1 MLLSNLNNKQQEA
14 VLSEAKRLLV
24 LAGAG
29 SGKTKTLIQ
38 KLLYLLSEKNTKP
51 SSILAI
57 TFTKNATNEMVD
69 RLIIAGDDNG
79 DYEEFINDKF
89 ITKEQK
95 ERERRSRVQSKP
107 WIANLTVKTFHSLC
121 YQLLKNSGGVSFD
134 NQFRLLI
141 DEQAD
146 EMKEDEHKTIAPE
159 KSGDIKHKI
168 LLELC
173 QDTTY
178 LLKLKRYILDFYVDK
193 SYVDKNIQSRSYSN
207 QITYTTLKGEKVK
220 SKSERDIAD
229 WLFRHNLKYN
239 YEPTVNFKDFDF
251 KPDFYIPQADLYL
264 EHISGK
270 SYKTINKEE
279 QFVLAGRQCAKTFE
293 AMSQDSTLFNLAL
306 ERIVMGRVSDKISQL
321 ASLKYEE
328 EFKTY
333 GEKIKDFLKMV
344 SRVQS
349 MVKAEDISPNDLLCK
364 AAEHQHERVRVF
376 YELAIPIMKAYNDY
390 CINKS
395 YLDFD
400 DLIIQTIRLLEQN
413 AEIRN
418 AYHDRFKYILVDEF
432 QDVNSLQVK
441 LLDLLLT
448 PDTKLFCVGDD
459 WQSIYGFRGSEV
471 DYIVNFEK
479 HFDQPQVI
487 KLDVNYRSTQTIVG
501 ASTEVIRKNKFQIDK
516 EIRAHKQTPSKIQ
529 IYRAKEMDRDGV
541 DYMVEK
547 IRQLQEEGLKPEDI
561 LILYRRSKMYLPYRE
576 ALKIAGVRVTAKTIH
591 ASKGLEAK
599 VVFIIGLTDGSG
611 GFPDIWLDDVV
622 FRVVKDVKFD
632 MLMEEERRLFY
643 VALTRAKDELYLIT
657 ELGSESRFIDEIPK
671 EFYAVNTTEFK
682 NIINPIPVCT
692 QCATELK
699 DFYRYCP
706 TCGTELRAALNQFQ
720 SDKETENKSKMER
733 TKERYA
739 NAYKP
744 WTDNDDLLLTELF
757 CQGKTPEEISQRFER
772 NIGAINSRIEKLELK
787 RKYTI

>member
-1 MLLSNLNNKQQEA
+1 MRKDCQSTAPKWKLEQISMCFDVVNHTDVTVE
-14 VLSEAKRLLV
+14 LV
-24 LAGAG
+24 SDISCRGQVR
-29 SGKTKTLIQ
+29 TVDLILFPI
-38 KLLYLLSEKNTKP
+38 KKIMHSVPFP
-51 SSILAI
+51 SPQ
-57 TFTKNATNEMVD
+57 
-69 RLIIAGDDNG
+69 
-79 DYEEFINDKF
+79 
-89 ITKEQK
+89 EQK

-146 EMKEDEHKTIAPE
+146 EMKEDEHRTIAPE

-193 SYVDKNIQSRSYSN
+193 SYIDKNIQSRSYTN
-207 QITYTTLKGEKVK
+207 QVTYTTLKGEKVK

-239 YEPTVNFKDFDF
+239 YEPTINFKDFGF

-264 EHISGK
+264 EHISDK
-270 SYKTINKEE
+270 SYKTTNKEE

-293 AMSQDSTLFNLAL
+293 AMSQNSTLFNLAL
-306 ERIVMGRVSDKISQL
+306 ERIIMGKVSDKISQL

-349 MVKAEDISPNDLLCK
+349 MVKADDISPNDLLSK
-364 AAEHQHERVRVF
+364 AGEHQHERVRVF
-376 YELAIPIMKAYNDY
+376 YELAVPIMKAYNDY

-400 DLIIQTIRLLEQN
+400 DLIIQAIRLLEQN

-448 PDTKLFCVGDD
+448 PETQLFCVGDD

-479 HFDQPQVI
+479 HFSHSEVI

-529 IYRAKEMDRDGV
+529 IYRAKEMDHDGV

-547 IRQLQEEGLKPEDI
+547 VRQLHDEGLNPEDI
-561 LILYRRSKMYLPYRE
+561 LI
-576 ALKIAGVRVTAKTIH
+576 
-591 ASKGLEAK
+591 
-599 VVFIIGLTDGSG
+599 
-611 GFPDIWLDDVV
+611 
-622 FRVVKDVKFD
+622 
-632 MLMEEERRLFY
+632 
-643 VALTRAKDELYLIT
+643 
-657 ELGSESRFIDEIPK
+657 
-671 EFYAVNTTEFK
+671 
-682 NIINPIPVCT
+682 
-692 QCATELK
+692 
-699 DFYRYCP
+699 
-706 TCGTELRAALNQFQ
+706 
-720 SDKETENKSKMER
+720 
-733 TKERYA
+733 
-739 NAYKP
+739 
-744 WTDNDDLLLTELF
+744 
-757 CQGKTPEEISQRFER
+757 
-772 NIGAINSRIEKLELK
+772 
-787 RKYTI
+787 

>member
-1 MLLSNLNNKQQEA
+1 MLLSNLNEKQKEA
-14 VLSEAKRLLV
+14 VLAETKRLLV

-38 KLLYLLSEKNTKP
+38 KLLYLLSEKATKP

-95 ERERRSRVQSKP
+95 ERERRNRVQSKP

-121 YQLLKNSGGVSFD
+121 YKLLKNSGGVSFD

-146 EMKEDEHKTIAPE
+146 DVKEDEHRTIAPE

-173 QDTTY
+173 QNTTY

-193 SYVDKNIQSRSYSN
+193 SYVDKNIQSRSYTN

-239 YEPTVNFKDFDF
+239 YEPTVNFRDFDF

-270 SYKTINKEE
+270 SYKTTNKEE

-376 YELAIPIMKAYNDY
+376 YELAVPIMKAYNDY

-400 DLIIQTIRLLEQN
+400 DLIIQAIRLLEQN
-413 AEIRN
+413 SEIRN
-418 AYHDRFKYILVDEF
+418 VYHDRFKYILVDEF

-448 PDTKLFCVGDD
+448 PETQLFCVGDD

-479 HFDQPQVI
+479 HFEQPQVI

-529 IYRAKEMDRDGV
+529 IYRSKEIDQDGV

-547 IRQLQEEGLKPEDI
+547 IRQLQDEGLNPEDI
-561 LILYRRSKMYLPYRE
+561 LILYRRSKMYQPYRE
-576 ALKIAGVRVTAKTIH
+576 ALKVAGLRVTAKTIH

-671 EFYAVNTTEFK
+671 EFYAVNKTEFK

-692 QCATELK
+692 QCATEIK
-699 DFYRYCP
+699 EFYKFCP
-706 TCGTELRAALNQFQ
+706 TCGTV
-720 SDKETENKSKMER
+720 
-733 TKERYA
+733 
-739 NAYKP
+739 
-744 WTDNDDLLLTELF
+744 
-757 CQGKTPEEISQRFER
+757 I
-772 NIGAINSRIEKLELK
+772 
-787 RKYTI
+787 

>member
-1 MLLSNLNNKQQEA
+1 MLLINLNEKQKQA
-14 VLSEAKRLLV
+14 VLADDKRLLV

-57 TFTKNATNEMVD
+57 TFTKNAANEMVD

-79 DYEEFINDKF
+79 NYEEFINDKF
-89 ITKEQK
+89 ITREQK
-95 ERERRSRVQSKP
+95 ERERRSRAKAKP

-146 EMKEDEHKTIAPE
+146 ELKEDDHRSVAPE
-159 KSGDIKHKI
+159 RSEDIKHKI

-178 LLKLKRYILDFYVDK
+178 LLRLKRYILDFYVDK
-193 SYVDKNIQSRSYSN
+193 SYIDKNIQVRSYTS
-207 QITYTTLKGEKVK
+207 QVTYTTLKGEKVK

-229 WLFRHNLKYN
+229 WLFRHNLKYA
-239 YEPTVNFKDFDF
+239 YEPTVNFKDFNF
-251 KPDFYIPQADLYL
+251 KPDFYIPQADLYI
-264 EHISGK
+264 EHISDK
-270 SYKTINKEE
+270 SYKTKGKEE
-279 QFVLAGRQCAKTFE
+279 QFQLAGRHCAKTFE
-293 AMSQDSTLFNLAL
+293 AMAQDSTLFNLAL
-306 ERIVMGRVSDKISQL
+306 ERIIMGKVSDSISPI
-321 ASLKYEE
+321 ASLSYEE
-328 EFKTY
+328 EFRCY
-333 GEKIKDFLKMV
+333 GDKVKEFLKMV
-344 SRVQS
+344 SRAQS
-349 MVKAEDISPNDLLCK
+349 MVKAEDISAADLLAK
-364 AAEHQHERVRVF
+364 ASGHQHERVRIF
-376 YELAIPIMKAYNDY
+376 YELAVPIMTAYNAY

-400 DLIIQTIRLLEQN
+400 DLIIQAIRLLKHNE
-413 AEIRN
+413 EICK

-448 PDTKLFCVGDD
+448 ADTQLFCVGDD

-479 HFDQPQVI
+479 HFEQSRVI

-529 IYRAKEMDRDGV
+529 IYRAKEMEQDGV
-541 DYMVEK
+541 NYMVEK
-547 IRQLQEEGLKPEDI
+547 VKELYSEGLRPEDI
-561 LILYRRSKMYLPYRE
+561 LILYRRSKMYQPYRE
-576 ALKIAGVRVTAKTIH
+576 GLKMAGLKVTAKTIH

-622 FRVVKDVKFD
+622 FRVIKDVKFD

-671 EFYAVNTTEFK
+671 EFYAVNKTEFK
-682 NIINPIPVCT
+682 NIVNPIPVCT
-692 QCATELK
+692 QCATEIK
-699 DFYRYCP
+699 ESYKFCP
-706 TCGTELRAALNQFQ
+706 TCG
-720 SDKETENKSKMER
+720 
-733 TKERYA
+733 
-739 NAYKP
+739 
-744 WTDNDDLLLTELF
+744 
-757 CQGKTPEEISQRFER
+757 IV
-772 NIGAINSRIEKLELK
+772 I
-787 RKYTI
+787 

>member
-1 MLLSNLNNKQQEA
+1 MHPILTTKTDPSNKMSLSNLNERQKEA
-14 VLSEAKRLLV
+14 VLADDKRLLV

-51 SSILAI
+51 SNILAI
-57 TFTKNATNEMVD
+57 TFTKNATNEMID
-69 RLIIAGDDNG
+69 RLIIAGDSNNS
-79 DYEEFINDKF
+79 YEEFINDKF
-89 ITKEQK
+89 ISKEQK
-95 ERERRSRVQSKP
+95 EIARRTQMQTKP
-107 WIANLTVKTFHSLC
+107 WIANLTVRTFHSLC

-146 EMKEDEHKTIAPE
+146 EVREDEHRTIAPE
-159 KSGDIKHKI
+159 KSGEIKHKI

-173 QDTTY
+173 KSTNY
-178 LLKLKRYILDFYVDK
+178 LLKLKRYILDFYVDRT
-193 SYVDKNIQSRSYSN
+193 YVDKKIQSQAYNN
-207 QITYTTLKGEKVK
+207 QVTYTTLKGEKVK

-239 YEPTVNFKDFDF
+239 YEPSTQFKDFPF

-264 EHISGK
+264 EHVSNK
-270 SYKTINKEE
+270 SYKTKDKEE

-293 AMSQDSTLFNLAL
+293 SLTHDSTIFNLAMD
-306 ERIVMGRVSDKISQL
+306 RIVMGKVTDKISQL

-328 EFKTY
+328 EFKCY
-333 GEKIKDFLKMV
+333 GDKIKDFLKMV

-349 MVKAEDISPNDLLCK
+349 MIKADDISLDNLLNK
-364 AAEHQHERVRVF
+364 SSKHQHERVRVF
-376 YELAIPIMKAYNDY
+376 YELAVPILKGYNEY
-390 CINKS
+390 CLNKS

-400 DLIIQTIRLLEQN
+400 DLIVQTIKLLEQN
-413 AEIRN
+413 HEIRK
-418 AYHDRFKYILVDEF
+418 AYHDRYKFILVDEF

-448 PDTKLFCVGDD
+448 PDTQLFCVGDD

-479 HFDQPQVI
+479 HFESPKVI
-487 KLDVNYRSTQTIVG
+487 KLDVNYRSTETIVG

-516 EIRAHKQTPSKIQ
+516 EIRAHKKTPSKIQ
-529 IYRAKEMDRDGV
+529 IYRAKEIDYDGV

-547 IRQLQEEGLKPEDI
+547 VRKLQDEGLNPEDI
-561 LILYRRSKMYLPYRE
+561 LILYRRSKMFHPYRD
-576 ALKIAGVRVTAKTIH
+576 ALKAAGLRVTAKTIH

-599 VVFIIGLTDGSG
+599 AVFIIGLTEGSG

-622 FRVVKDVKFD
+622 FRVVKDVKID

-657 ELGSESRFIDEIPK
+657 ELGNESPFIDEIPK
-671 EFYAVNTTEFK
+671 EFYSVNKTEFK
-682 NIINPIPVCT
+682 NIVNPIVVCAK
-692 QCATELK
+692 CETEIK
-699 DFYRYCP
+699 EHYKFCP
-706 TCGTELRAALNQFQ
+706 TCGTAV
-720 SDKETENKSKMER
+720 S
-733 TKERYA
+733 
-739 NAYKP
+739 
-744 WTDNDDLLLTELF
+744 
-757 CQGKTPEEISQRFER
+757 
-772 NIGAINSRIEKLELK
+772 
-787 RKYTI
+787 